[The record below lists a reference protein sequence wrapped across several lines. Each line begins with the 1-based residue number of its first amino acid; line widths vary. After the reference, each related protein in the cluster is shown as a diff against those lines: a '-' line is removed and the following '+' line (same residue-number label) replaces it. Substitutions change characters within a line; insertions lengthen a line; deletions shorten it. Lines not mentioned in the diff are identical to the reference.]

1 VTRPRPPVVR
11 RAAVVATW
19 AAVAVAAVAAVRAA
33 VDRAARP
40 PTRCAS
46 ELVLRGAPP
55 SAPVLS
61 ARSGR

>member
-11 RAAVVATW
+11 RA
-19 AAVAVAAVAAVRAA
+19 AVAAVAAVRAA